1 MARGPVEV
9 QAACEAALVELSGAF
24 ATSGGERVTG
34 GSGLGCSVRRSG

>member
-24 ATSGGERVTG
+24 ATSAVAGRGS
-34 GSGLGCSVRRSG
+34 SGLGCSVRRSG